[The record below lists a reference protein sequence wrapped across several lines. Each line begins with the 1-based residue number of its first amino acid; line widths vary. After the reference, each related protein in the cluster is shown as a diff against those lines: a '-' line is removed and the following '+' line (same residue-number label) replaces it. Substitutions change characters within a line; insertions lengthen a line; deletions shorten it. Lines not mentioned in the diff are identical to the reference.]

1 MFVNITSIIS
11 TSGPECTIDMCAV
24 NGNPIECGNG
34 TCIGGTCDCDDD
46 YVNIDNF
53 CEETCVLTPCQDSDL
68 ISVPIDRKRN
78 LHELSPNNEVEF
90 LTHILDRLLNIIY
103 THQLFSQT

>member
-1 MFVNITSIIS
+1 
-11 TSGPECTIDMCAV
+11 MCAV

-34 TCIGGTCDCDDD
+34 TCIGGTCNCDDD

-78 LHELSPNNEVEF
+78 LHELSTNNELEWLFDYSVPLDFDFWLTF
-90 LTHILDRLLNIIY
+90 LIDYLVLY
-103 THQLFSQT
+103 TSIK

>member
-34 TCIGGTCDCDDD
+34 TCIGGTCNCETN

-53 CEETCVLTPCQDSDL
+53 CEETCALTPCQDSDL

-78 LHELSPNNEVEF
+78 LHELSTNHELE
-90 LTHILDRLLNIIY
+90 
-103 THQLFSQT
+103 